1 MKKEESMGKIAK
13 LIKKIKIAPHPLLQK
28 HPLMKKWKK

>member
-1 MKKEESMGKIAK
+1 MRKEESMGKIAK
-13 LIKKIKIAPHPLLQK
+13 LIKKIKIAPPLLQK